1 MKSVKDDFSSPTLV
15 LCSAAP
21 CDKTVWFE
29 CECEWLEA
37 AKWWDS
43 LEVTIQSKSD
53 DLLYPR
59 GHEV

>member
-1 MKSVKDDFSSPTLV
+1 MTQFFGVGY
-15 LCSAAP
+15 

-53 DLLYPR
+53 DLLCPR
-59 GHEV
+59 GHEVSD